1 MVDAL
6 HEIHRVLRAGG
17 LLVDARPDS
26 RVLVKVLSGGRVAGT
41 LATQADTLIDDR
53 TSDRAVA
60 RVKRERLFRSLGS
73 GRLWHPV
80 SFEGVSELNAY
91 LRDHLRL
98 GRRVRWRI
106 GPAERRRIRSEPVT
120 TLRAIRYELLRR
132 G

>member
-6 HEIHRVLRAGG
+6 HEIHRVLRPGG

-26 RVLVKVLSGGRVAGT
+26 RVLVKVLSGRRMVGT
-41 LATQADTLIDDR
+41 LATQRGTLIDDR

-60 RVKRERLFRSLGS
+60 RVKRERLFRSVRR
-73 GRLWHPV
+73 GRFWHPV
-80 SFEGVSELNAY
+80 SFDGIPELSEY

-106 GPAERRRIRSEPVT
+106 GPAERRRIRNEPIL

-132 G
+132 A